1 MNIITSPKIC
11 LVPRL
16 SGLGGMVSFQHKLAK
31 GFQKRGIEVC
41 YDLKEKSYDA
51 VLVIGGSR
59 RLDQLWRANRQKIPV
74 IQRLDGMNWLHRLQ
88 RSSLHHFLRAEYGN
102 LILRTIRNRLASKI
116 VYQSNFVLDWWNSV
130 FGIQDKPFT
139 VIYNGVDL
147 VEYSPDG
154 NEQHPEDH
162 IRLLIV
168 EGNMMGGYEWGLDNA
183 IQLAM
188 LLSDHQNVAYS
199 HIELVIVGRVA
210 QEIRSRYDKYISEL
224 RYDTRISLKWFGVV
238 SQEKIPGIDRSA
250 NLLYSS
256 DVNPACPNSV
266 IEALACGVPV
276 IAFDTGALP
285 ELVSD
290 DAGRVV
296 AYGGDPWKLEQPDIP
311 SLAEA
316 ALEILNHQEKFRKAA
331 RVHAEKLFSLDSMVE
346 HYLEI
351 LLG

>member
-1 MNIITSPKIC
+1 MNMITSPKIC

-31 GFQKRGIEVC
+31 GFQNRGIEVS
-41 YDLKEKSYDA
+41 YDLNEKSCDA

-59 RLDQLWRANRQKIPV
+59 RLDQLLRANRQKIPV

-88 RSSLHHFLRAEYGN
+88 RSSLRYFLRAEYGN

-116 VYQSNFVLDWWNSV
+116 VYQSNFVLDWWNCV
-130 FGIQDKPFT
+130 FGIQDKPSA

-147 VEYSPDG
+147 DEYSPDG
-154 NEQHPEDH
+154 IEERPEAH
-162 IRLLIV
+162 IRLLVV
-168 EGNMMGGYEWGLDNA
+168 EGNVMGGYEWGLDNA

-188 LLSDHQNVAYS
+188 SLSDHQGDAHS

-210 QEIRSRYDKYISEL
+210 QEIRSGCDNYISDL

-238 SQEKIPGIDRSA
+238 SQDKIPGIDRSA
-250 NLLYSS
+250 HILYSS

-276 IAFDTGALP
+276 VAFDTGALS

-290 DAGRVV
+290 DAGRIVV
-296 AYGGDPWKLEQPDIP
+296 YGGDPWKLEQPDIP

-316 ALEILNHQEKFRKAA
+316 ALEILTHQERFRKAA
-331 RVHAEKLFSLDSMVE
+331 RTRAEKIFGLDEMVE
-346 HYLEI
+346 NYLEI